1 MDNEKGLIVI
11 WLEKIFGRSWHTWL
25 AAITAAIPQIIDAL
39 QTNGVN
45 IGIPTS
51 TLNSITAIALI
62 VGVALSKSQ
71 TVSGSNRIETTGLPG
86 PADTGKDPNCEEK
99 GVIK

>member
-1 MDNEKGLIVI
+1 MDEKGLIVI
-11 WLEKIFGRSWHTWL
+11 WLEKFFGRSWHTWL
-25 AAITAAIPQIIDAL
+25 AAITAAIPQIIEAF
-39 QTNGVN
+39 QTSGVN

-71 TVSGSNRIETTGLPG
+71 TVSGANRTETTGVPG
-86 PADTGKDPNCEEK
+86 LIDSGKDPECSDK